1 MPRFFLETV
10 PEPGREVAFT
20 GDDMHHISRSLR
32 MAVGERVTVCDRK
45 GAGYL
50 CELTAF
56 LPDRVCARVIA
67 PLAGNSEPPYRAEVF
82 QALPKGDK
90 LETVIQK
97 AVECGACG
105 IHPFQSARCVAR
117 AGSGESAARQQRR
130 DRIAL
135 EAAKQSGRGM
145 VPRVWPTAD
154 FAGALALAAQA
165 DLPLL
170 CYEGEDAE
178 PLPAVLNRFLSG
190 RQGRPAPPGQ
200 PLTVSV
206 MVGSEGG
213 FAPEEAAAARAAGLL
228 AVNLG
233 PRILR
238 TETAATFA
246 LACLS
251 YALELSPEQQI
262 RQILPK
268 TT

>member
-67 PLAGNSEPPYRAEVF
+67 PLAGSSEPPYRAEVF

-117 AGSGESAARQQRR
+117 AG
-130 DRIAL
+130 D
-135 EAAKQSGRGM
+135 
-145 VPRVWPTAD
+145 
-154 FAGALALAAQA
+154 
-165 DLPLL
+165 
-170 CYEGEDAE
+170 
-178 PLPAVLNRFLSG
+178 
-190 RQGRPAPPGQ
+190 
-200 PLTVSV
+200 
-206 MVGSEGG
+206 
-213 FAPEEAAAARAAGLL
+213 
-228 AVNLG
+228 
-233 PRILR
+233 
-238 TETAATFA
+238 
-246 LACLS
+246 
-251 YALELSPEQQI
+251 
-262 RQILPK
+262 
-268 TT
+268 